1 MHILMCND
9 DGILADGLRQLATY
23 LSQYY
28 RITVVAPATE
38 QSAKSHALTTEIPL
52 KLDAYNGE
60 DENPRL
66 YALTGTPSDCMKFGL
81 SYLLADDMPD
91 LVISGIN
98 HGFNLGSDVL
108 YSGTVSA
115 AMESA
120 FYGIPG
126 LALSVE
132 RYSIERGYEMHP
144 FIHELIEKIYVN
156 GNFEGLLNVNFPL
169 RGLCDW
175 DHFKL
180 VSQGLQT
187 YSNIID
193 ARINS
198 RGQDYYWLAGD
209 LDCGKEDVP
218 TDVEY
223 ARKGYITGVT
233 LTWKQQDD
241 VAMHT
246 LTNIL
251 EKI

>member
-1 MHILMCND
+1 
-9 DGILADGLRQLATY
+9 
-23 LSQYY
+23 
-28 RITVVAPATE
+28 
-38 QSAKSHALTTEIPL
+38 
-52 KLDAYNGE
+52 
-60 DENPRL
+60 
-66 YALTGTPSDCMKFGL
+66 
-81 SYLLADDMPD
+81 MPD

-115 AMESA
+115 AMESC

-132 RYSIERGYEMHP
+132 RYSTERGNEMHP
-144 FIHELIEKIYVN
+144 FIHDFIEKIYVN
-156 GNFEGLLNVNFPL
+156 GKFDGLINVNFPL
-169 RGLCDW
+169 RGTCDW
-175 DHFKL
+175 DHFKM

-209 LDCGKEDVP
+209 LDCGKEAVP

-241 VAMHT
+241 DAMHT
-246 LTNIL
+246 VTNIL

>member
-1 MHILMCND
+1 MFVFPASFIPAARGLVS
-9 DGILADGLRQLATY
+9 GSGLRRLFED
-23 LSQYY
+23 
-28 RITVVAPATE
+28 RVA
-38 QSAKSHALTTEIPL
+38 
-52 KLDAYNGE
+52 
-60 DENPRL
+60 
-66 YALTGTPSDCMKFGL
+66 
-81 SYLLADDMPD
+81 
-91 LVISGIN
+91 
-98 HGFNLGSDVL
+98 DV
-108 YSGTVSA
+108 GGV
-115 AMESA
+115 
-120 FYGIPG
+120 GIPG

-132 RYSIERGYEMHP
+132 RYSVERGHEMHP

-169 RGLCDW
+169 RGICDW

-233 LTWKQQDD
+233 LTWKQQDNA
-241 VAMHT
+241 AMHT